1 VVNNY
6 PSHDATVFAFAVA
19 PESKDGPPEQLIS
32 VSGDGIV
39 KVTAAAHSQEFC
51 EPRPLSQEPSQRR
64 ASPEPPS
71 KEQAIEKKPN
81 VEKASSSSSES
92 PIEEQPEQSKGCY
105 PVPTSLYER
114 SLQKR
119 NFGYDVRVRKQP
131 TVKSVP
137 SRRQGSRP
145 TSPKPSFKFGNI
157 QPACHTNNSQP
168 VILIDGSEKRRRA
181 REARQTNQG
190 EKPWLS
196 GTKLQGK
203 AASMSGGTAMR
214 ARSTTTGDMAV
225 PS

>member
-1 VVNNY
+1 MNNY
-6 PSHDATVFAFAVA
+6 PSHDATVFAFAAA
-19 PESKDGPPEQLIS
+19 PESKHGPPEQLIS

-51 EPRPLSQEPSQRR
+51 EPRPLSPEPSQRR
-64 ASPEPPS
+64 ASPEPSS
-71 KEQAIEKKPN
+71 KEQAIEKEPT
-81 VEKASSSSSES
+81 VEKSSSSSSES
-92 PIEEQPEQSKGCY
+92 PIEEQPEQSKGY

-131 TVKSVP
+131 TEKSVP

-168 VILIDGSEKRRRA
+168 VTLIDGSEKRRRA
-181 REARQTNQG
+181 REARQTNPG

-196 GTKLQGK
+196 GMKLQGK
-203 AASMSGGTAMR
+203 AVSMSGGTAMR